1 MAAPV
6 FRARRCGYERG
17 GRVEKVLVKLA
28 KQLNNYDE
36 ASLINLWEK
45 YAEQVKRFEP
55 SRRWEESVLILSM
68 IQAVRFK
75 NQLFNLHWSEGRAP
89 GEAQPEKSLI
99 EAVHQPG
106 HAPQSHVSPK
116 PKGRVLSFKHKED
129 AMSETIVTRDESEDD
144 GQ

>member
-1 MAAPV
+1 M
-6 FRARRCGYERG
+6 
-17 GRVEKVLVKLA
+17 EKVLVKLA

-89 GEAQPEKSLI
+89 GEVQPEKSLI

-106 HAPQSHVSPK
+106 QAPQPHAPAK

-129 AMSETIVTRDESEDD
+129 AMSETVITRDESEDD

>member
-1 MAAPV
+1 M
-6 FRARRCGYERG
+6 
-17 GRVEKVLVKLA
+17 EKVLAKLA

-75 NQLFNLHWSEGRAP
+75 NQLFNLHWSEGRTP
-89 GEAQPEKSLI
+89 GEHLPEKSLI

-106 HAPQSHVSPK
+106 PASVPAQASQK
-116 PKGRVLSFKHKED
+116 PRGRVLSFKHKED
-129 AMSETIVTRDESEDD
+129 AMSEMIIARDESEDD